1 MSSKRKMAPKS
12 KFADYDIVI
21 SEAFL
26 RLTLMQGV
34 NKSYEFEKKLLEDV
48 IKDLVSKRKIR
59 KSGIKN
65 IADIK
70 YTYDARKDFPSAI
83 SSKGHWAI
91 TGRGKGKYTF
101 QKIEHNNLIR
111 ITGGFGGIE
120 IQDYSFK
127 DRTPTPVSEVLGSDE
142 QATMTR
148 LMYNDLLSPLL
159 GMRTYR
165 VQGHERTFL
174 SCGQI
179 EVDEVYVGDDG
190 ERKYII
196 PISGKGGDK
205 DFLSYTQALNL
216 SLYGKEKEAYKGYEI
231 LPLGVTRQTTGE
243 IYVIEFTCSSDI
255 HGIKIKKV
263 GKFTR
268 INEQGQ

>member
-1 MSSKRKMAPKS
+1 MASQSKL
-12 KFADYDIVI
+12 ADYDIVI
-21 SEAFL
+21 GEAFL
-26 RLTLMQGV
+26 RLVREQGV
-34 NKSYEFEKKLLEDV
+34 RESYQFEKTLLEDV

-70 YTYDARKDFPSAI
+70 YTYDARKDFPNAI
-83 SSKGHWAI
+83 SSQGHWAI

-101 QKIEHNNLIR
+101 QKVKQNNLIR
-111 ITGGFGGIE
+111 IPGDFGGIQ
-120 IQDYSFK
+120 IQDYSVK
-127 DRTPTPVSEVLGSDE
+127 DKTPAPVSEVLGSDE

-148 LMYNDLLSPLL
+148 LMYNDLLSRLL
-159 GMRTYR
+159 ELKAYR

-179 EVDEVYVGDDG
+179 EVDEVYVGEDG
-190 ERKYII
+190 KQKYII

-216 SLYGKEKEAYKGYEI
+216 SLYGMEKEAYKGFVV

-243 IYVIEFTCSSDI
+243 IYVVEFTCSPEL

-263 GKFTR
+263 GKFTF
-268 INEQGQ
+268 INARNQ

>member
-1 MSSKRKMAPKS
+1 MASNRKMPSTPKL
-12 KFADYDIVI
+12 ADYDIVI

-26 RLTLMQGV
+26 RLVREQGV
-34 NKSYEFEKKLLEDV
+34 NESYEFEKKLLEDV

-70 YTYDARKDFPSAI
+70 YTYDARRDFPSTI

-101 QKIEHNNLIR
+101 QKIKQSNLIR
-111 ITGGFGGIE
+111 IPEDFGGIQ
-120 IQDYSFK
+120 IQGNSLMDK
-127 DRTPTPVSEVLGSDE
+127 TPAPVSEVLGNDE
-142 QATMTR
+142 QATMAR
-148 LMYNDLLSPLL
+148 LMYNNLLSRFL
-159 GMRTYR
+159 GMETYH

-179 EVDEVYVGDDG
+179 EVDEVYVGKDDK
-190 ERKYII
+190 RKYII
-196 PISGKGGDK
+196 PISGKGGDT
-205 DFLSYTQALNL
+205 DSLSYTQALNL
-216 SLYGKEKEAYKGYEI
+216 SLYGMEKKSYTGFVTI
-231 LPLGVTRQTTGE
+231 PLGVTRQTTGE
-243 IYVIEFTCSSDI
+243 IYVVEFTCASDI

-263 GKFTR
+263 GKFTL
-268 INEQGQ
+268 INERDQ